1 MQQSGRQQ
9 RPAAER
15 AAMSS
20 AAGQPSLGRKI
31 TLGYYAIALLITGMA
46 ALTFFELASIE
57 KKVSLGERTSELLET
72 ALEIRRY
79 ERNYFLHRQPA
90 DYEENRRHVARAWI
104 LIEDSAADFS
114 AVGSPQVLFRFR
126 ELLGIYGE
134 RMAVYVAAARSGRV
148 AAAENEVRIAGKEIV
163 AIAADLTATE
173 KDAVRSALTVFRG
186 ILVAAIAGL
195 AILILVMS
203 RAVARRI
210 VGPLQSM
217 ETSVDAVRGG
227 KTGLLQA
234 PTRDREIVAITDAFN
249 HLLHELEQRQKH
261 LVRAE
266 KLASMGT
273 MLSGVA
279 HELNNPL
286 SNISTSCQILL
297 EEWESADAATRK
309 TLLAQIDGQCERARS
324 IVRTLLDFARSR
336 DFRRERILLRPLLE
350 QTLAFVRGELPV
362 QVAVTCAVTDDIA
375 VAGDTQRLQQAFLNL
390 IRNAVQ
396 AAPAQGRVAIT
407 AVAIQTGGDAD
418 RRQSPFTGCHLDGAV
433 VDVAITDNG
442 PGIPAEVL
450 PRIFDPFF
458 TTKDVGQGMGLGLFI
473 THEIIEEHDGCM
485 AVTTGEGGGTT
496 FHVRLPAAASTE
508 QLS

>member
-1 MQQSGRQQ
+1 MLFS
-9 RPAAER
+9 
-15 AAMSS
+15 
-20 AAGQPSLGRKI
+20 AGQPSLGRKI
-31 TLGYYAIALLITGMA
+31 TLGYYAIALLIIGMA

-57 KKVSLGERTSELLET
+57 KKVSLGERTAELLET
-72 ALEIRRY
+72 TLEIRRY

-104 LIEDSAADFS
+104 LLDDNQADFS
-114 AVGSPQVLFRFR
+114 AAESPQVLSRFR
-126 ELLGIYGE
+126 ELLGVYGE
-134 RMAVYVAAARSGRV
+134 RMAAYAVAARSGRV
-148 AAAENEVRIAGKEIV
+148 AAAENDVRAAGKSIV
-163 AIAADLTATE
+163 AIAADMAETE
-173 KDAVRSALTVFRG
+173 KNVVRSALTVFRG
-186 ILVAAIAGL
+186 ILVAAIACL

-234 PTRDREIVAITDAFN
+234 PTSDREIVAITDAFN
-249 HLLHELEQRQKH
+249 HMLRELELRQKH
-261 LVRAE
+261 LVLAE
-266 KLASMGT
+266 KLSSMGT

-297 EEWESADAATRK
+297 EEWEGADDATRR
-309 TLLAQIDGQCERARS
+309 TLLAQIDGQCERARN

-350 QTLAFVRGELPV
+350 QTLGFVRGEVPAH
-362 QVAVTCAVTDDIA
+362 VAVTCTVADDIA

-390 IRNAVQ
+390 IKNAVQ
-396 AAPAQGRVAIT
+396 AAPERGRVSVT
-407 AVAIQTGGDAD
+407 ATALQISSNAERD
-418 RRQSPFTGCHLDGAV
+418 RPPFSGCHLDGAV
-433 VDVAITDNG
+433 VDVAVTDNG
-442 PGIPAEVL
+442 PGIAAEVL
-450 PRIFDPFF
+450 PHIFDPFF

-473 THEIIEEHDGCM
+473 THEIIEEHDGCI
-485 AVTTGEGGGTT
+485 AVTVDQGKGTT
-496 FHVRLPAAASTE
+496 FHIRLPAATAE
-508 QLS
+508 QGQ